1 MVGAFTVQLAQSG
14 GGDLDAIPDRLRSQI
29 IEPIKSLAD
38 NPLPTGSGVK
48 KLKGFKAPLYR
59 LRSGDYRVLYRI
71 QSSAILITRIIDRKE
86 LERTIKRLRL

>member
-1 MVGAFTVQLAQSG
+1 MVGAFTVQLALSAA
-14 GGDLDAIPDRLRSQI
+14 GDLDAIPDRLRSQI
-29 IEPIKSLAD
+29 VEAIKSLAD

-48 KLKGFKAPLYR
+48 KLKGFKPPLYR

-71 QSSAILITRIIDRKE
+71 RNSAILVTRIIDRKE

>member
-1 MVGAFTVQLAQSG
+1 MWASFTVQLAQSAA
-14 GGDLDAIPDRLRSQI
+14 GDLDGIPDRLRSQI
-29 IEPIKSLAD
+29 VEAIKSLAN

-48 KLKGFKAPLYR
+48 KLKGFKPPLYR

-71 QSSAILITRIIDRKE
+71 QSSAILIMRIIDRKE

>member
-1 MVGAFTVQLAQSG
+1 MVGAFTVQLAQSAA
-14 GGDLDAIPDRLRSQI
+14 GDLDAIPDRLRTQI
-29 IEPIKSLAD
+29 VEAIKSLAD

-48 KLKGFKAPLYR
+48 KLRGFKPPLYR

-86 LERTIKRLRL
+86 LERTITGLRL